1 MQIRPRM
8 LSKSKEYSTKNESVM
23 SDSLRYRCQ
32 VALPG
37 FGEKGQQKL
46 QMAKVLIVGA
56 GGLGCPA
63 AIYLVSAGIGTVG
76 IADFDVVSPTNL
88 HRQVLYGPD
97 DIGQKK
103 AVVACTKL
111 QQQNPLVNL
120 LAHDIEINCLN
131 VMEIIRPYDVILD
144 ATDNFETKYLLNDAC
159 VLIGKPLVYGA
170 IYQYEGQA
178 AIWNVAH
185 SDGSYSPNYRDL
197 FTDMKESGIPN
208 CAEAGVLP
216 TIAGIIGIIQANEV
230 IKYLTNVGELLKAKL
245 LVFDAETMQSR
256 IIKLTNVTKTLITE
270 LPQSSVASFI
280 TAQELKNNISKDYYH
295 LIDVRDA
302 EEREKFHIGGEHVPL
317 AEIEHHI
324 QKLTYG
330 KPSVF
335 YCASG
340 RRSLE
345 AVKKISSF
353 LKTKTFSLQGG
364 LEAWKQLI

>member
-1 MQIRPRM
+1 
-8 LSKSKEYSTKNESVM
+8 M
-23 SDSLRYRCQ
+23 SNDSLRYRCQ

-37 FGEKGQQKL
+37 FGEKSQQKL
-46 QMAKVLIVGA
+46 QMAKVLIVGG

-76 IADFDVVSPTNL
+76 IADFDLVSSTNL

-111 QQQNPLVNL
+111 QQQNPLVKL

-159 VLIGKPLVYGA
+159 VLLGKPLVYGA

-178 AIWNVAH
+178 AIWNVANT
-185 SDGSYSPNYRDL
+185 DGSYSPNYRDL
-197 FTDMKESGIPN
+197 FTDVKKSEIPN

-230 IKYLTNVGELLKAKL
+230 IKYLTNIGELLKAKL

-256 IIKLTNVTKTLITE
+256 IIKLTNVTKTLITQ

-280 TAQELKNNISKDYYH
+280 TAQELKNNLSKDHYH

-302 EEREKFHIGGEHVPL
+302 AEREKFHIGGEHVPL

-330 KPSVF
+330 KPIVF

-340 RRSLE
+340 RRSVE
-345 AVKKISSF
+345 AVKKVGSF
-353 LKTKTFSLQGG
+353 LKTKAFSLQGG